1 MSVEKSKRQKPFKW
15 LPEET
20 WHDLVRLAEL
30 LAPTFGSVLE
40 DISQSESAWRNV
52 CSRSLLCREQSS

>member
-20 WHDLVRLAEL
+20 WHDLVRLSEL
-30 LAPTFGSVLE
+30 LAPTFGSLLE
-40 DISQSESAWRNV
+40 DISQSETAWHNV
-52 CSRSLLCREQSS
+52 RSVLLLYNSDAL

>member
-52 CSRSLLCREQSS
+52 CPLSLLCREQSS